1 MHLET
6 LMKLVSYRESQDGAA
21 QARYG
26 AVVNG
31 DSIHDLTTAQ
41 APTLR
46 MALSSE
52 GIEGIAARADA
63 MAKQARGIPLGSV
76 VLLPP
81 IPDPDKILCVG
92 LNYFLHAKE
101 AGMDVPARPSIFVR
115 FGSSVVGHDNPVQHP
130 GISEQFDFEAE
141 LAVVIGRRAYRV
153 SEADALDYVAGYSC
167 LAENSVRD
175 WQRHSN
181 QATPGK
187 NFVGSGAFGPWLVTP
202 DEAGPVESMMVT
214 GRLNGE
220 QVQGDS
226 AANMIFSVAQT
237 ISYLSTFTELLPGD
251 VISTGTPSGVGF
263 SRKPPLYLRPG
274 DVFEVDISGVGL
286 LRNPVA
292 QAN

>member
-1 MHLET
+1 
-6 LMKLVSYRESQDGAA
+6 MKLVSYTESQGGDS

-26 AVVNG
+26 VVVG
-31 DSIHDLTTAQ
+31 DDAILDLTTAE

-46 MALSSE
+46 MALSAE
-52 GIEGIAARADA
+52 GLGGIAARAEVLA
-63 MAKQARGIPLGSV
+63 QQAQGIPLASV
-76 VLLPP
+76 LLLPP

-92 LNYFLHAKE
+92 LNYILHAKE
-101 AGMDVPARPSIFVR
+101 ANMEVPAHPSIFVR
-115 FGSSVVGHDNPVQHP
+115 FGSSVVGHDNPVSHP

-153 SEADALDYVAGYSC
+153 SEEDAMGYVAGYSC
-167 LAENSVRD
+167 LAENSIRD

-187 NFVGSGAFGPWLVTP
+187 NFMGSGAFGPWLVTP
-202 DEAGPVESMMVT
+202 DEAGPVESMIVT
-214 GRLNGE
+214 GRLNGDE
-220 QVQGDS
+220 MQSDS
-226 AANMIFSVAQT
+226 AANMIFSVSQI

-292 QAN
+292 